1 MKKHYAVAVTELR
14 YGIEYVLAENEDE
27 AKKIIQQHYDSEIDY
42 IHFHSGELIDIEVTE
57 AKQYKTR
64 ILQE

>member
-1 MKKHYAVAVTELR
+1 MKNRYAVAVTEMR

-27 AKKIIQQHYDSEIDY
+27 AKQMIQQHYDSEIDY

-57 AKQYKTR
+57 TEQYKTR
-64 ILQE
+64 I